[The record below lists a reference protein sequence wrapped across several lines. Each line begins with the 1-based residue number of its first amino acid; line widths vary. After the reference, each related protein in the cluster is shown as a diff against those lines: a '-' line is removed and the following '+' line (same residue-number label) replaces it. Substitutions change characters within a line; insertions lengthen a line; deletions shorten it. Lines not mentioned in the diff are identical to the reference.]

1 MLGSQVLKAVK
12 QLSALEGMNPPE
24 SQFLL
29 PVLIAEVTNES
40 PSEVVRQMLVF
51 RKYPFSFFFLI

>member
-1 MLGSQVLKAVK
+1 MLGSQVLRAVK
-12 QLSALEGMNPPE
+12 AAVCPGRNEPE